1 MWVTSIPAMGRAAL
15 TSTLLALT
23 LLACGN
29 PPVGEPP
36 TGAIEEDDSAPAAVT
51 RDGRGTFF
59 LLREDAQGIHVRRAN
74 YDEIEC
80 PDGARSI
87 ECHVNVMRAP
97 AIAADRVPE
106 TLFRGQ
112 LVLEDGATVFA
123 ASEVWS
129 PDVLLGK
136 VPRGTFFRVE
146 RAELLCAK
154 APCPSMRQAKLNS
167 KAPAQYLQTLSIDDE
182 LGTAERREAALGE
195 AHSTALLVVGENN
208 PRREG
213 LSLQVKQ
220 YYRRV
225 DAPATADLSEP

>member
-1 MWVTSIPAMGRAAL
+1 MWVRSIPAMGRALA
-15 TSTLLALT
+15 STLLALA
-23 LLACGN
+23 LFACGN

-36 TGAIEEDDSAPAAVT
+36 TGDIEEDDSAPAAVT
-51 RDGRGTFF
+51 LDGRGTFY
-59 LLREDAQGIHVRRAN
+59 LLREDGQGIHVRRAN

-80 PDGARSI
+80 PDGARAI
-87 ECHVNVMRAP
+87 ECHVSGMRAP
-97 AIAADRVPE
+97 AIASERVPE

-112 LVLEDGATVFA
+112 LVSEGGEGVFV

-146 RAELLCAK
+146 KADLLCAK

-167 KAPAQYLQTLSIDDE
+167 KAPAQYLQTLSIDDD
-182 LGTAERREAALGE
+182 LGTKERREAAIGE
-195 AHSTALLVVGENN
+195 AHTAAILVVGENN

-213 LSLQVKQ
+213 LSLVVKQ

>member
-51 RDGRGTFF
+51 LDGRGTFF

-80 PDGARSI
+80 PDGARAI
-87 ECHVNVMRAP
+87 ECHVSTMRAP
-97 AIAADRVPE
+97 AIAAERVPE

-112 LVLEDGATVFA
+112 LVSEGGEGVFV

-146 RAELLCAK
+146 KADLLCAK

-167 KAPAQYLQTLSIDDE
+167 KAPAQYLQTLSIDDD
-182 LGTAERREAALGE
+182 LGTKERREAAIGE
-195 AHSTALLVVGENN
+195 AHASAILVVGENN

-213 LSLQVKQ
+213 LSLEVKQ

-225 DAPATADLSEP
+225 DAPAMADLSEP